1 MEEKEHDG
9 SIFSWFLREV
19 KWKLWL
25 VFTAAHANVYP
36 CTVCMN
42 NILRGAV
49 EFEYSKTKFKEEQQL
64 NYQLYM

>member
-1 MEEKEHDG
+1 MMGQFFAD
-9 SIFSWFLREV
+9 FLREM

-36 CTVCMN
+36 CTVCLN

-49 EFEYSKTKFKEEQQL
+49 EFEYSKTKFKAAQQL
-64 NYQLYM
+64 NSQLYM